1 MLLQTGV
8 PQGSVLRPILFTSFI
23 SPVHCIA
30 TQFGVH
36 QQQYADDTQLY
47 MEISSDP
54 SDPGLTNLESA
65 NLSLSSWF
73 LHNGLALNPE
83 KSEAIFLGTHAR
95 NRTISKTQVN
105 VAGASIPLSTTIK
118 LLGVHLDNSLTFS
131 NHVNSVSKSCHF
143 HLRALRHI
151 RSTLD
156 LDAAKLIGH
165 ALVSSRLD
173 YCNSI
178 LYGAPELSISKL
190 QRVQNALARVVLQKN
205 SATSAGPLLNNL
217 HWLPVLS
224 RINFKISHT
233 NHYIHNPQAT
243 LLPCSTIIYQL
254 GIFVHPIHCFSLPTR
269 QKLILVCMLSIL
281 QHQTSGTNYH
291 LMLSLHVPY
300 HLLKLT
306 LKLIIFSFHLDWSRD
321 RAPQIRLRRFGLCA
335 PYKLLFSFHFISFSF
350 EKYLWALPLVT
361 C

>member
-1 MLLQTGV
+1 MSNWSFHILHFTCPLHRYTVRGPSTTICRWYPAVHGNFIWSFRSRSHQPRIGT
-8 PQGSVLRPILFTSFI
+8 PITLILVSSQWSGPKSRKI
-23 SPVHCIA
+23 WSYSPWHTCTKPHYI
-30 TQFGVH
+30 Q
-36 QQQYADDTQLY
+36 
-47 MEISSDP
+47 
-54 SDPGLTNLESA
+54 
-65 NLSLSSWF
+65 
-73 LHNGLALNPE
+73 
-83 KSEAIFLGTHAR
+83 
-95 NRTISKTQVN
+95 TQVN

-205 SATSAGPLLNNL
+205 SATSAGPLLNSL

-224 RINFKISHT
+224 RINFKIATITYKSLHSQSPGYLASMLH
-233 NHYIHNPQAT
+233 HYI
-243 LLPCSTIIYQL
+243 
-254 GIFVHPIHCFSLPTR
+254 PT
-269 QKLILVCMLSIL
+269 
-281 QHQTSGTNYH
+281 T
-291 LMLSLHVPY
+291 
-300 HLLKLT
+300 
-306 LKLIIFSFHLDWSRD
+306 
-321 RAPQIRLRRFGLCA
+321 
-335 PYKLLFSFHFISFSF
+335 
-350 EKYLWALPLVT
+350 
-361 C
+361 